1 MTTMQQ
7 LVSTSLGLR
16 RNRRAVRFVERN
28 MRFAG
33 LRRLW
38 LVVATA
44 SLLSSPDFASGAMS
58 FICDGDSVARP
69 ACCCPG
75 GEHVR
80 SAPSVDRA
88 SLSPACCCHV
98 SRTDAR
104 RNSVITSPR
113 AVTQADA
120 KAFSTPV
127 STLTLDTL
135 APTRKGWPAFR
146 LAQPPPRAVP
156 ILLAKQSLLV

>member
-1 MTTMQQ
+1 
-7 LVSTSLGLR
+7 
-16 RNRRAVRFVERN
+16 
-28 MRFAG
+28 MRFTG

-38 LVVATA
+38 LVVATV
-44 SLLSSPDFASGAMS
+44 SLLSSPAFAWGAMS
-58 FICDGDSVARP
+58 FICDGDSVVRP
-69 ACCCPG
+69 ACRCPR

-80 SAPSVDRA
+80 SAPTVEQA

-104 RNSVITSPR
+104 RTPAITSPR
-113 AVTQADA
+113 EATQADA

-127 STLTLDTL
+127 ATLTLDSR
-135 APTRKGWPAFR
+135 APTRQGWPAFR